1 MTKKEK
7 DRRQKHK
14 LLQDK
19 VAKKMTKIV
28 KQHIA
33 KRKKKWFDNQNMC
46 NNTQQ
51 SQSCDV
57 N

>member
-19 VAKKMTKIV
+19 VAKKNDKDSET
-28 KQHIA
+28 A
-33 KRKKKWFDNQNMC
+33 YSKKKKEMI
-46 NNTQQ
+46 
-51 SQSCDV
+51 
-57 N
+57 